1 MDLEVLSCFILDFEN
16 SDQGKRSVMVGQV
29 MVGSGG
35 GRSGGGRSG
44 HGRSGQGRSAKVN
57 ENIA

>member
-29 MVGSGG
+29 VVGRVMVGRVMVGQVRV
-35 GRSGGGRSG
+35 GRP
-44 HGRSGQGRSAKVN
+44 K
-57 ENIA
+57 